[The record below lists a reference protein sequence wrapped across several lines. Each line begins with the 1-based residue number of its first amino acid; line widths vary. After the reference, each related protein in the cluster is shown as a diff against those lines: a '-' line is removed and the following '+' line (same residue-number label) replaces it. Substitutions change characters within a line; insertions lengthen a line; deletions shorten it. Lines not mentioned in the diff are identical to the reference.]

1 MAEFAANFSLN
12 NNSIDAQ
19 FDLSEGAQFD
29 ALFEI
34 YAAGTVWG
42 TITGT
47 LSNQTDLQ
55 AALNLK
61 ADKTEL
67 NSAVLE
73 LNTAIQNEATTR
85 AESDTL
91 LQNNINTL
99 SQTVTA
105 NYNTLDGK
113 IDTEISDRTASDTT
127 LQNNIDAETLARQNA
142 DTVMQNNINTLSQT
156 VTDNDTAIN
165 NKVDGIN
172 TTLTNSIN
180 SLSNTVT
187 SNYNTLDTRIT
198 SEVSTLNTAIQSEV
212 TNRQNADNNL
222 QSQIDAIT
230 ASSDVTDIVGT
241 YAQLQAY
248 DTTGLA
254 PNSIIKV
261 LQDENQNDET
271 TYYRWVITDGVG
283 SWVLIGEEGPYY
295 TKSQADSTFVP
306 QTRTVNGYALSNNI
320 TLTANDVGAVA
331 PSDLATVATTGDY
344 DDLID
349 KPIPPVGYGTSSTAA
364 ATATKVISIPEITEL
379 NVGQVIIVKP
389 STTSTVANS
398 KIKLNDFEA
407 YNMRYNN
414 ANITTSTDSIV
425 WTANVASMFIFDGT
439 YWQFLG
445 HGLDNNTNTTY
456 ASMSVSEGI
465 TGTAT
470 AMRSLTAANL
480 KQIIQGTKLNGLVT
494 TDDTDVMASDSITVG
509 IGKLQAQSTETKSI
523 LEDKQNTLNAGT
535 DLEIVG
541 DVINF
546 TGTIGNGTVTINQGG
561 TQKGTFTL
569 NQTGNTTIDLDA
581 GGGTVDQIFDG
592 TSPNAQSGVAIAN
605 AKFIQNT
612 ATGYNSLTISGTAS
626 TKGNTLN
633 IGIGSKALQNWSTAL
648 GFGAETRGE
657 SAIQIGYGKNYDE
670 LTLSV
675 GFVDSETEYAV
686 DNAYNYKLLDG
697 TTGLIPDERLST
709 NIARTSQIPDVSN
722 FVTSSD
728 LSITLTN
735 YQGKLTAGTD
745 LEIVNNTINF
755 TNESGYITA
764 NDLPTNYVT
773 TDTVQN
779 ITAKKTF
786 IGDKAILFKQATTA
800 DKLGFTLY
808 NASNTEL
815 AAFEFRPSTIG
826 SSALFNLNL
835 SKTSTNYV
843 TTDTVQNITGEKT
856 FVGDKRIKFKQA
868 TTSDKLGF
876 TLYNAS
882 NTELAAFEFRP
893 STIGS
898 SALFNLNLS
907 KTSANYVGFRYHG
920 TNAINIAAPKVATAG
935 NYYIPINF
943 TDGTNTVTADNVGTV
958 NLSTLLPTVNID
970 IDNTSITTNT
980 SDELQTVG
988 VIDQNNNTTAIK
1000 TWTGTKAQYD
1010 AIVTKDANTLYN
1022 ITDDTDT
1029 TLSLLELLYP
1039 VGSIYIGTMA
1049 TCPLATLGVGTWQL
1063 VATDRVLQGAGT
1075 RGNVGTTVNESLPNI
1090 RAGIITVS
1098 DWGGIETQ
1106 ITGAWGQIFTN
1117 STNLN
1122 SGSTATEY
1130 GINFDASRSSSTYQ
1144 DDAPVQQNAY
1154 LVNIWERIS

>member
-1 MAEFAANFSLN
+1 MAEF

-42 TITGT
+42 IITGT
-47 LSNQTDLQ
+47 LSDQTDLQ
-55 AALNLK
+55 NALDLK

-113 IDTEISDRTASDTT
+113 IDTEISDRTVSDTT

-172 TTLTNSIN
+172 TTLTNSID

-187 SNYNTLDTRIT
+187 SNYNSLDTRIT

-331 PSDLATVATTGDY
+331 PSDLSTVATTGNF

-456 ASMSVSEGI
+456 ASMSVNEGI

-470 AMRSLTAANL
+470 STRSLTATNL
-480 KQIIQGTKLNGLVT
+480 KKIIQGTKLNGLVT
-494 TDDTDVMASDSITVG
+494 TNDADVVASDSITVG

-523 LEDKQNTLNAGT
+523 LEDKQDVLIAGENIQINNNVISATDTIYTAGT
-535 DLEIVG
+535 GISIDNGVISNTQTSAEWGNIQGTLSNQRDLQ
-541 DVINF
+541 
-546 TGTIGNGTVTINQGG
+546 TA
-561 TQKGTFTL
+561 L
-569 NQTGNTTIDLDA
+569 NNKL
-581 GGGTVDQIFDG
+581 
-592 TSPNAQSGVAIAN
+592 
-605 AKFIQNT
+605 QNT

-686 DNAYNYKLLDG
+686 ENAYNYKLLDG

-728 LSITLTN
+728 LSTTLTN

-745 LEIVNNTINF
+745 LEIVNNIINF
-755 TNESGYITA
+755 TNTSGYITA

-779 ITAKKTF
+779 IT
-786 IGDKAILFKQATTA
+786 
-800 DKLGFTLY
+800 
-808 NASNTEL
+808 
-815 AAFEFRPSTIG
+815 
-826 SSALFNLNL
+826 
-835 SKTSTNYV
+835 
-843 TTDTVQNITGEKT
+843 GEKT
-856 FVGDKRIKFKQA
+856 FVGDNRIKFKQA

-907 KTSANYVGFRYHG
+907 KTSTNYVGFRYHG

-943 TDGTNTVTADNVGTV
+943 TDGTNTVTSNNVGTV
-958 NLSTLLPTVNID
+958 NISTLIPTIAKSV
-970 IDNTSITTNT
+970 SSSSTNA
-980 SDELQTVG
+980 QTVG
-988 VIDQNNNTTAIK
+988 AK
-1000 TWTGTKAQYD
+1000 LFYD
-1010 AIVTKDANTLYN
+1010 T
-1022 ITDDTDT
+1022 
-1029 TLSLLELLYP
+1029 
-1039 VGSIYIGTMA
+1039 VG
-1049 TCPLATLGVGTWQL
+1049 
-1063 VATDRVLQGAGT
+1063 
-1075 RGNVGTTVNESLPNI
+1075 N
-1090 RAGIITVS
+1090 
-1098 DWGGIETQ
+1098 IETLLS
-1106 ITGAWGQIFTN
+1106 N
-1117 STNLN
+1117 
-1122 SGSTATEY
+1122 
-1130 GINFDASRSSSTYQ
+1130 
-1144 DDAPVQQNAY
+1144 V
-1154 LVNIWERIS
+1154 